1 MAETVA
7 GLEGRTVVVT
17 GAGNGIGRALAHA
30 FATRGA
36 RVALCDVDEAALFAV
51 LGELGDPG
59 GQRHMMHHLDVRD
72 AARAE
77 AVMAA
82 VAARTGGIDVLVN
95 NAGISHH
102 SLAADTTPAVL
113 ARVMDVNF
121 HGAVNCTLAAL
132 PSLRARRGSIV
143 VMSSVAGFAP
153 LYMRSAY
160 AASKHALHGWFETLR
175 AELAPSGVAVTMVCP
190 SFVKTG
196 IDGRALAGDG
206 GPARLDKPIAGKLA
220 TPEAIAEA
228 IVRGVMRR
236 ERQLVPTPMAR
247 AAWWVSRIMPRT
259 YERLMLRSQR

>member
-1 MAETVA
+1 MPERAPA
-7 GLEGRTVVVT
+7 LADKTVVVT
-17 GAGNGIGRALAHA
+17 GAANGIGRALAHA
-30 FATRGA
+30 FARSGA
-36 RVALCDVDEAALFAV
+36 RVALCDVDDAGLAAV
-51 LGELGDPG
+51 LAELGDP
-59 GQRHMMHHLDVRD
+59 QARRHMVHHLDVRD

-77 AVMAA
+77 GVMRAVGE
-82 VAARTGGIDVLVN
+82 RTGGIDVLVN

-102 SLAADTTPAVL
+102 SLAADTSQAVL
-113 ARVMDVNF
+113 ARVMDINF

-132 PSLRARRGSIV
+132 PSLHARRGVIV

-196 IDGRALAGDG
+196 IDRRALAGDG
-206 GPARLDKPIAGKLA
+206 GPARLDKPVAGKLVA
-220 TPEAIAEA
+220 PEAIAEA
-228 IVRGVMRR
+228 IVRGVVRR
-236 ERQLVPTPMAR
+236 DRQLVPTPIAR
-247 AAWWVSRIMPRT
+247 AAWWVSRLMPAT